1 MGRKLIRLPVQNI
14 ETFPSHD
21 DNTHLEITLTKRTM
35 LRSLS
40 RDSFTTL
47 IEENDDNEND
57 DLQLQLQHENTE
69 ELTSDL
75 ISLISQETL
84 INTSVQIMNQNV
96 SQFNKH
102 YELPLILSYLHTG
115 VSLYLSFQDLLN
127 NKPPLLT
134 RTSSMMNI
142 NNLLRRPFRNS
153 SFLTIHKHESM
164 SNKFEFCHVDFK
176 IHSNH
181 ITYYILKFPTLDETI
196 YLINNNSSKPTVDF
210 EYKKTCF
217 RITGVT
223 GTTSVIGVSPEI
235 KLYVMNPNSKNLLTY
250 NTTVLNGKKLQ
261 INNGLSKLVNS
272 QDQSRIN
279 EMLRNE
285 KPVIS
290 IPMGRYLDQG
300 DAKLKLDNS
309 SVNGGATKHKLNV
322 IKHGVIRLFD
332 YKEEEENAESNTV
345 SNDMLVLCCVLL
357 VLREQEYRKF
367 KSG

>member
-1 MGRKLIRLPVQNI
+1 
-14 ETFPSHD
+14 
-21 DNTHLEITLTKRTM
+21 M
-35 LRSLS
+35 LRSVS

-47 IEENDDNEND
+47 IDQDDDNEND
-57 DLQLQLQHENTE
+57 DLQLQQHENTQ

-84 INTSVQIMNQNV
+84 INTSIQIMNRNI
-96 SQFNKH
+96 SQFYKH

-115 VSLYLSFQDLLN
+115 VSLYLSLQDLLD
-127 NKPPLLT
+127 NKPPILT
-134 RTSSMMNI
+134 RTLSMMNF

-153 SFLTIHKHESM
+153 SFLTIHKHDYM
-164 SNKFEFCHVDFK
+164 NNKFEFCHVDFK

-181 ITYYILKFPTLDETI
+181 ITYYILKFPTLDQTV

-250 NTTVLNGKKLQ
+250 NTTVSNGKKLQ
-261 INNGLSKLVNS
+261 INNSLSKLVNS
-272 QDQSRIN
+272 QDQPRIN
-279 EMLRNE
+279 EMLKNE

-300 DAKLKLDNS
+300 DVKLKLDSNS
-309 SVNGGATKHKLNV
+309 ATKSKLNI

-332 YKEEEENAESNTV
+332 YQDEVGDTGNNVV
-345 SNDMLVLCCVLL
+345 SDDMLVLCCVLL